1 MDNFIFI
8 LILLPKRIV
17 VYRFQE
23 VVAVAYTVIHH
34 ALQMYMC

>member
-8 LILLPKRIV
+8 LILLPIRIV

-23 VVAVAYTVIHH
+23 VVVAYTVIHH
-34 ALQMYMC
+34 ALQMYRC